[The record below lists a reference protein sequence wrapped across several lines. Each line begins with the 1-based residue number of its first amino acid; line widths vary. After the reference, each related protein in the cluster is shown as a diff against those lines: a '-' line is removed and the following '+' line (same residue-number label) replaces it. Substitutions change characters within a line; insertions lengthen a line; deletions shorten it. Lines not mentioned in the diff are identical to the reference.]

1 MKKMAVMTS
10 GGDAPGMNGAI
21 RAVVRA
27 GLALGVEVL
36 GVRWGYAGL
45 LRSQFVPLDARAV
58 GGILRQGGTILG
70 TARSEEFKTE
80 QGIRRAMSALA
91 DEGIEGLVVIG
102 GDGSLRGAL
111 ELHRRGVAVIG
122 VPGSIDNDIAC
133 TERAIGFDTAVN
145 TALEALDRLKDT
157 ASAHQR
163 AFVVEVMGRSTGFLA
178 LAAGL
183 AGGAEMVLVPE
194 VPCELETVSQALR
207 DAYLRGKP
215 HFIVV
220 VAEGSTIKSRD
231 LFEYL
236 QALRQREGRMFEV
249 RLTIL
254 GHVQRGGS
262 PTASD
267 RILATRLGARAVEL
281 LQAGAS
287 GHMVGLHADEIV
299 DYDLDEVLR
308 TPRKLDPRLYQ
319 LNQWMAL

>member
-1 MKKMAVMTS
+1 MKKIAVMTS

-27 GLALGVEVL
+27 GLAMGVEVL

-45 LRSQFVPLDARAV
+45 IRGELVPLDARAV

-80 QGIRRAMSALA
+80 PGIRHAMSVLA
-91 DEGIEGLVVIG
+91 DQGIEGLVVIG

-194 VPCELETVSQALR
+194 VPCNLGTVSQALR

-220 VAEGSTIKSRD
+220 VAEGSPIKSRD

-236 QALRQREGRMFEV
+236 QALRRQEGRIFEV

-254 GHVQRGGS
+254 GHVQRGGP
-262 PTASD
+262 PTAGD

-281 LQAGAS
+281 LQAGSS
-287 GHMVGLHADEIV
+287 GRMVGLHADEIV